1 MHNITKQ
8 NIKAIKLLHPAIL
21 SFFLFTVFFQ
31 SKLTAQCPPNIDFE
45 NGSFSGWTCYTGNTV
60 ALGNSTNAINLFPSG
75 GPVPNYHTMYS
86 AANDAGTLDFYGG
99 FPVMCPNGS
108 GYSVKL
114 GNTMGGAEAEGI
126 SYEFTIPAGRNT
138 YSLIYHYAVVFQDP
152 NHLDFQQPRLV
163 LEVTNVTDNQ
173 RIDCSSFTFFPN
185 GSPLPGFFQSTN
197 GDSTAVWCKD
207 WSAVTI
213 NLNNQAGKT
222 IRLFFKTADCT
233 FRRHFGYAYIDVNTE
248 CSSEFVGA
256 TYCRDDTAVN
266 VVAPYGYQ
274 SYTWYNNT
282 FTQTL
287 GSTQH
292 IRFSPPPA
300 VGTTIAVEL
309 IPYNGYGCLDTL
321 YARLVDTLTLRANAG
336 EDVLSCNK
344 NPVMIGGNS
353 KPGVVYTWSPDVGL
367 SNPDIS
373 NPRANPPNTMLYEL
387 TVRSTGGGCMS
398 KDSVLVTT
406 SIIDSS
412 MQVIGK
418 TNFCV
423 TTGDSAVFRVQPT
436 DSIQWYVNGNPV
448 IGANNTRYR
457 ANISGTYHAMLYT
470 DVGCAIS
477 TRTET
482 VLIETP
488 RSPVIYPIQYAVIN
502 NPIDLT
508 ARNFGVSYLWKP
520 PIYLDH
526 VNIINPQF
534 NSPLTDEEFIYT
546 VTITTSGGCVTVDT
560 QIVKTIKEVKVYIP
574 TAFTPNNDGRNDLL
588 LPITFGIKEI
598 QYFRVFN
605 RWGQLV
611 FDIKSNQRG
620 WNGTISGMQQP
631 TSTFVW
637 IFQGLGLDKK
647 TYTQKGTV
655 TLIR

>member
-1 MHNITKQ
+1 VYNTTKQ
-8 NIKAIKLLHPAIL
+8 NIKTIDLFHPATL
-21 SFFLFTVFFQ
+21 LFFVCTVFFQ
-31 SKLTAQCPPNIDFE
+31 TRLSAQCPSNIDFE

-60 ALGNSTNAINLFPSG
+60 AVNNSNAINLFPSG

-86 AANDAGTLDFYGG
+86 AANDGGTLDFYGN
-99 FPVMCPNGS
+99 FPVICPNGS

-114 GNTMGGAEAEGI
+114 GNTMGGGEAEGI

-152 NHLDFQQPRLV
+152 NHQDFQQPRLV

-185 GSPLPGFFQSTN
+185 GSPLPGFFQSPN

-222 IRLFFKTADCT
+222 IRLFFKTGDCT

-287 GSTQH
+287 GNSQG

-300 VGTTIAVEL
+300 IGTTIAVEL
-309 IPYNGYGCLDTL
+309 IPYNGYGCQDTL
-321 YARLVDTLTLRANAG
+321 YAKLIDTLTLRANAG
-336 EDVLSCNK
+336 DDVLSCNN
-344 NPVMIGGNS
+344 NPVLIGGNS
-353 KPGVVYTWSPDVGL
+353 KPGVVYTW
-367 SNPDIS
+367 NPDTYLSDPNIS
-373 NPRANPPNTMLYEL
+373 NPRANPPNTSLYEL

-398 KDSVLVTT
+398 KDSVVVTA
-406 SIIDSS
+406 SVVDSS
-412 MQVIGK
+412 LQVIGK

-448 IGANNTRYR
+448 TGANSTRYR
-457 ANISGTYHAMLYT
+457 ANISGSYHAMLFT
-470 DVGCAIS
+470 DVGCALS

-482 VLIETP
+482 VVIETP

-508 ARNFGVSYLWKP
+508 ARNFGVSYLWRP
-520 PIYLDH
+520 PIYLDN

-546 VTITTSGGCVTVDT
+546 VSITTAGGCLTIDT

-574 TAFTPNNDGRNDLL
+574 TAFTPNNDGLNDFL
-588 LPITFGIKEI
+588 LPITFGIKEV

-611 FDIKSNQRG
+611 YDIKSNQRG
-620 WNGTISGMQQP
+620 WNGKISGLDQP
-631 TSTFVW
+631 TGTFVW
-637 IFQGLGLDKK
+637 IFQGLGLDKRI
-647 TYTQKGTV
+647 YTQKGTV